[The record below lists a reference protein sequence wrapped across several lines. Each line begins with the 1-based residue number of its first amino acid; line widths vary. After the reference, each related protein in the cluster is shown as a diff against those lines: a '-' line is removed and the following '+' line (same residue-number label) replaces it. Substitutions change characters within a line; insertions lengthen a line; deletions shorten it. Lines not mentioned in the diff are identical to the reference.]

1 MSHRKRE
8 KPKIRNKKSEIR
20 SQSTSFAHNPQRLV
34 LSNMMT
40 FLAHFFYLLS
50 LALCTQ
56 MLAFPAGYTRRG
68 LLPKFHAIAERD
80 LVQLPGNQPILMPRL
95 GTGTWAWGDKLFW
108 GYNSS
113 QDESL
118 LQAYNASMSKGVN
131 LFDTAEFYGIGKS
144 ELLLGRF
151 NRQIYSDSSIKPFF
165 ASKFA
170 PLPYRFEKS
179 SVVEACLES
188 RDRLGVAQIDLY
200 QIHWPMPLKNDI
212 YWEGLAECYHKGY
225 VKAVGVSNYGPKL
238 LRSAHSYLK
247 SLGVPLATN
256 QIQYSLLCRTQES
269 NGALRTAEELGVTT
283 LAYSPLAQGI
293 LTGKFKL
300 SESKGG
306 SRSAL
311 ARTLGVV
318 GIVGGD
324 RSQLRVIIIDV
335 KL

>member
-1 MSHRKRE
+1 M
-8 KPKIRNKKSEIR
+8 N
-20 SQSTSFAHNPQRLV
+20 
-34 LSNMMT
+34 T
-40 FLAHFFYLLS
+40 FLALLVHI
-50 LALCTQ
+50 LFLVLCTQ
-56 MLAFPAGYTRRG
+56 MLAFSVGYNPSTPERR
-68 LLPKFHAIAERD
+68 LFAKLHVTAERD
-80 LVQLPGNQPILMPRL
+80 LVLLAGNQQVSMPRL

-113 QDESL
+113 QDGSL
-118 LQAYNASMSKGVN
+118 LQAYNASLSQGVN

-151 NRQIYSDSSIKPFF
+151 NRQTYSESSVKPFF
-165 ASKFA
+165 ATKFA

-179 SVVEACLES
+179 AVVEACLES
-188 RDRLGVAQIDLY
+188 RDRLGVSQIDLY

-225 VKAVGVSNYGPKL
+225 VKSVGVSNYGPKL

-269 NGALRTAEELGVTT
+269 NGVLRTAEEIGVTT

-300 SESKGG
+300 SEGSGISKNG
-306 SRSAL
+306 L
-311 ARTLGVV
+311 ARVFGVV
-318 GIVGGD
+318 GILGGD
-324 RSQLRVIIIDV
+324 RSQLRVIIFAIKCLLQAIV
-335 KL
+335 ILVRICNKT